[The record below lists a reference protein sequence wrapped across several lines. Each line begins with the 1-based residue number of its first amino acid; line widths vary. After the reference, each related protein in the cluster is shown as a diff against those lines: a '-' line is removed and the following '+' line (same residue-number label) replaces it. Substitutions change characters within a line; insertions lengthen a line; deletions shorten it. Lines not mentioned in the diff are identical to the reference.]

1 MALPGLFNNRLS
13 YKLNVILLAGRPFVL
28 HILSTNMT
36 TIIAGTNRQNS
47 STLRLATYY
56 QKQLALK
63 GSQAELLSLTELPD
77 NFITSDLYGK
87 RSEAFQKI
95 QDKVTATDKFLFI
108 VPEYNG
114 GFPGILKTF
123 VDGCKFPESFYGK
136 KAALTGLSSG
146 KYGNVRGIEHFTGIC
161 HYINM
166 HLMPL
171 RLHIPLID
179 KELDEQDNLLKPD
192 TLKFVNQQI
201 EQFISY

>member
-1 MALPGLFNNRLS
+1 MELPGLFINRLS
-13 YKLNVILLAGRPFVL
+13 YKLNVILLAGRHFVL
-28 HILSTNMT
+28 HILSTNMI
-36 TIIAGTNRQNS
+36 TIIAATNRQNS
-47 STLRLATYY
+47 STLRLANYY
-56 QKQLALK
+56 QKQLAEK

-95 QDKVTATDKFLFI
+95 QDKITATDKFLFI

-123 VDGCKFPESFYGK
+123 VDACKFPESFYGK

-179 KELDEQDNLLKPD
+179 KELDEQDNLFKPD